1 MGSRRLWRGVSS
13 KLAVRWL
20 PPRPF
25 VPEGNRDPPGISRQ
39 TCVVISCYRVNGAS
53 RSHTEVLT
61 PRNLRTWPHLETGSL
76 WMLSR
81 GGHQAGSSPSLMGVL
96 IKRGN
101 LDTETDTH
109 MRGDGDRDGGDAS
122 TSHRTSEE
130 PAKQELREAWG
141 PRRDQLSRHLSLR
154 LPASRP
160 VGVSFSVV

>member
-1 MGSRRLWRGVSS
+1 MGSCHLWWGVSS

-25 VPEGNRDPPGISRQ
+25 VPEGNRDPPGISGQ
-39 TCVVISCYRVNGAS
+39 MGVVSCCGVNSAPHS
-53 RSHTEVLT
+53 YAEVLT

-76 WMLSR
+76 QVLSR
-81 GGHQAGSSPSLMGVL
+81 GGHQGGSSPSLSGVL
-96 IKRGN
+96 RKRGD

-109 MRGDGDRDGGDAS
+109 TREDGGRGGGDAS
-122 TSHRTSEE
+122 MSLRMSEE

-141 PRRDQLSRHLSLR
+141 PRRDQPGRHLSLR

-160 VGVSFSVV
+160 VGESFSVV